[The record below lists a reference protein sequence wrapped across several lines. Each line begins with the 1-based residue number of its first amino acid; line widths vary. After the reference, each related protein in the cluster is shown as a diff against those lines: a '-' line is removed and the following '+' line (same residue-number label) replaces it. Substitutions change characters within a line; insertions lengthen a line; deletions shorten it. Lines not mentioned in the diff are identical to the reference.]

1 MPLPISFLPHVTER
15 LILRRFTDAD
25 LDRFYSYRQD
35 PDVARYQS
43 WSDLSYNEAKSF
55 IGDMHN
61 AAIGIPGEW
70 FQIAIAHKLSN
81 VLVGDIGMHVKSD
94 DPTQV
99 EIGFTLDAQE
109 HGKGYAQEA
118 VQALIDR
125 LFELGTI
132 TKIVGI
138 TDIRNQPSINL
149 LTRVGMT
156 LVKSDEVEFNGE
168 WCTEQTFMLNKK
180 EWLLRK
186 ASQ

>member
-55 IGDMHN
+55 IDNMHN

-81 VLVGDIGMHVKSD
+81 VLIGDIGMHVDID
-94 DPTQV
+94 DPKRM
-99 EIGFTLDAQE
+99 EIGFTLSAQE
-109 HGKGYAQEA
+109 QGKGYAQEA

-125 LFELGTI
+125 FFELGTI

-138 TDIRNQPSINL
+138 TDMRNQPSINL
-149 LTRVGMT
+149 LKRVGMT
-156 LVKSDEVEFNGE
+156 LVSSDEIEFKGE
-168 WCTEQTFMLNKK
+168 WLTEQTFELDKK
-180 EWLLRK
+180 EWLFRI
-186 ASQ
+186 AS